1 MHAIGFVHEQSR
13 PDRDDYVQIMWD
25 NIDKQ
30 KHINFQIYNDVI
42 DLKSGYDFE
51 SIMHYEFN
59 AFAKSKELTSIKPL
73 DSSIPLSLL
82 GSAKK
87 SGTLTQSDIKM
98 LNKYYEC

>member
-1 MHAIGFVHEQSR
+1 M
-13 PDRDDYVQIMWD
+13 DRDDYVQIIWD
-25 NIDKQ
+25 NIDKE
-30 KHINFQIYNDVI
+30 KYVNFNKQSDVI

-51 SIMHYEFN
+51 SIMHYEYN

-73 DSSIPLSLL
+73 DSNIQLSRL

-87 SGTLTQSDIKM
+87 SGSLTESDINM